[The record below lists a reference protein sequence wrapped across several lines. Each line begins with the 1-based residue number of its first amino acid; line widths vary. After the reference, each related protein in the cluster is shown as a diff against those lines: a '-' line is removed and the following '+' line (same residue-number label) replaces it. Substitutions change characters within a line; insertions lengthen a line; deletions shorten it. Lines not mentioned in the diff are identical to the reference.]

1 MAGPYEPQ
9 TGTRAVSQLFSRAEP
24 PTALLIANHEAA
36 FGALPALVERRI
48 DVPKQV
54 SVIVYEDAPWFA
66 YWGPPLTVV
75 DNQPTALAN
84 AAVSLLL
91 SRLHHE
97 PEAGQPEA
105 GPGAPGQQAHR
116 SVILRES
123 AGGDRAAARR
133 RGNGPG
139 RRPQAG
145 PSCPRWRRR

>member
-9 TGTRAVSQLFSRAEP
+9 TGTRAVSQLFSQPEP

-75 DNQPTALAN
+75 DNQPAALAN

-91 SRLHHE
+91 SRLQH
-97 PEAGQPEA
+97 QPEA
-105 GPGAPGQQAHR
+105 KPARRGRAPAPGQQAHR
-116 SVILRES
+116 PVILREP
-123 AGGDRAAARR
+123 AGGGRAGAAGDNR
-133 RGNGPG
+133 
-139 RRPQAG
+139 
-145 PSCPRWRRR
+145 CRWDGT